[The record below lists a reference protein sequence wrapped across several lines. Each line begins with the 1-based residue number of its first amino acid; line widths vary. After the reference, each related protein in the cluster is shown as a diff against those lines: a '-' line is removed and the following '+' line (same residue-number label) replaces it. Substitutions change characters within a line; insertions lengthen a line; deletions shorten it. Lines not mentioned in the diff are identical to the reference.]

1 MAKRSAGEPENE
13 TLAPAAEMLKQLL
26 LPGEI
31 TDLSQE
37 IEKLSGYRRRTIE
50 EVKNASGAETTKS

>member
-1 MAKRSAGEPENE
+1 
-13 TLAPAAEMLKQLL
+13 MLKQLL

-37 IEKLSGYRRRTIE
+37 VEKLSGYRRRTIE